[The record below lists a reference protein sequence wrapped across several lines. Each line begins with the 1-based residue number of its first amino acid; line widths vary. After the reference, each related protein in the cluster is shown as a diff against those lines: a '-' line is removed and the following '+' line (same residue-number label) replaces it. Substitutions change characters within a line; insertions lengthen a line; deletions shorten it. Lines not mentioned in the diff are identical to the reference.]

1 MADLSGLPNGE
12 YAIKCQLR
20 GQFVGRA
27 KNEDHSTR
35 PKPII
40 TIPGPRDHVPWFVRS
55 VGGNKYILSIS
66 EGRTAPLGGN
76 VYAIIEGGPKPEE
89 WIIERQKQSGLFTW
103 VSCFVGPASTNLI
116 PVVRIESSD
125 RRGGWV
131 LPQDAAPEGTQ
142 VDFHPL
148 IIGPSEPPFF
158 PPTELWEFIPANKY

>member
-55 VGGNKYILSIS
+55 RGPH
-66 EGRTAPLGGN
+66 RPLGGN

-89 WIIERQKQSGLFTW
+89 WIIERQKQSGLFT
-103 VSCFVGPASTNLI
+103 
-116 PVVRIESSD
+116 IESSD